1 MGCVV
6 LLCFLVV
13 VVFVFEL
20 VCVVV
25 LFGGSCW
32 FVFGRFGELVFE
44 FEIEWEEKFRIFGFV
59 LVVLGLM

>member
-1 MGCVV
+1 M
-6 LLCFLVV
+6 
-13 VVFVFEL
+13 FVFEL